1 VVMAGRHRKRPG
13 LHVRIPQ
20 QRASRPVA
28 IVDARTRVEHVV
40 PADDLAT
47 HRLSYLTKCGEVIL
61 AASLT
66 EQGRGQCRE
75 CAR

>member
-1 VVMAGRHRKRPG
+1 MAGRHRKRPG
-13 LHVRIPQ
+13 LHVQVPQ
-20 QRASRPVA
+20 QRASRLVG

-40 PADDLAT
+40 PAEVLAA
-47 HRLSYLTKCGEVIL
+47 HRLSYLTKCGVVIL

-66 EQGRGQCRE
+66 EPGRGRCAE